1 MAHGTPQINQRKNR
15 KEVNHLWRVKCITS
29 LTKIKISKKL
39 ILEKIQKL
47 ISELHPFS
55 IQLWR
60 AGRNFGLYEELLL
73 QLISKIR

>member
-47 ISELHPFS
+47 ISELYSFS

-60 AGRNFGLYEELLL
+60 AGLYFGLYEKLLL